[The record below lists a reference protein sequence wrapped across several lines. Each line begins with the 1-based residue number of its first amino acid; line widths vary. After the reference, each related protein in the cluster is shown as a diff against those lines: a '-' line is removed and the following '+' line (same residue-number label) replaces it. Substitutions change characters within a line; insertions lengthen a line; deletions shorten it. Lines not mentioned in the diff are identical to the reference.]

1 MKTKKY
7 YKRIPAGNDKEQE
20 SKSDKASSKE
30 QQVLILH
37 HTCISRAFSGSA
49 KLLMSKQVPKTGY

>member
-1 MKTKKY
+1 M
-7 YKRIPAGNDKEQE
+7 PAGNDKEQE